1 MEFSSQWMGDYA
13 MDEPA
18 TPLTPAEKVL
28 VEAINLTSNRDAVIS
43 RLKADLQ
50 TALTIELATIPIYL
64 FTYYSLVRDQRSG
77 ESLNDTQIYANMA
90 GGIIMSVAVEEMLHL
105 SLTANILFA
114 MGERPRIYRQA
125 PSQYPTALP
134 YHNPTGPAGPDGQ
147 KQVQIPL
154 AKLGFE
160 QLWHFLQ
167 IEYPEQWNT
176 LPKDDNWDTIGQFYS
191 YIRCLLSSK
200 FVQDSDFRQGR
211 AASAIQPYNYSPNN
225 IDTAYPK
232 AAFNPWLPAPPAPT
246 PGWSDGVQGAVPAT
260 VFPDAEDSYVGA
272 APLVTIASVQD
283 ALDAIDTICDQ
294 GEGTPIANVGP
305 GSDDDSS
312 GMEQSHY
319 VKFLRLQAQFAD
331 YAGTVEERAKQP
343 PAPAAVIQPSVTQK
357 QLIDAGVL
365 VDFADNPVAADY
377 PELYSD
383 IANFCSACFQ
393 YMLVMIETIYLVPPD
408 KQKLF
413 FNEGLH
419 RSMIWVMDKY
429 IQTIR
434 RLPIPTGIHAGT
446 MMAPTFENVS
456 LGTQADSFAGLTRF
470 GNAARQAASE
480 LMNSMRCDKV
490 RRDVDSLVALRP
502 PSASGPDQDLCHTL
516 QSVIDYITLAIG
528 DGSKGS
534 SMRLPDVRPY
544 WIAEAPRPDDSSST
558 SDGAVTPP
566 PATTPAPGVPV
577 PSPYPYAGEPPFPKA
592 IGAQPAGL
600 PLHACMG
607 LNSCKGADRF
617 GLEGAP
623 HGNVN
628 QCAGQGYCATAVDH
642 TCHVQNQ
649 CAGQG
654 GCGLYGTGE
663 EMNKPGANECRSLG
677 SCATPINAERFSTNG
692 PNQGKS
698 VWLRARAVFEA
709 NWQQTRA
716 ALLEQQAQG
725 LVTPDQ
731 VIPTVPGPPPAA
743 FASTGPSYLW
753 ISADNVDRV
762 NMTAC
767 GASGLSGAGGCS

>member
-1 MEFSSQWMGDYA
+1 MVS
-13 MDEPA
+13 EPV
-18 TPLTPAEKVL
+18 TPFTPAEWDFVNT
-28 VEAINLTSNRDAVIS
+28 INTQWTRDTVIS
-43 RLKADLQ
+43 RLKTDLQ
-50 TALTIELATIPIYL
+50 TALSIELATIPIYL
-64 FTYYSLVRDQRSG
+64 FTYYSLVRNQRSG
-77 ESLNDTQIYANMA
+77 ESLDEAQIYANMA

-114 MGERPRIYRQA
+114 MGVPLQIYGQA
-125 PSQYPTALP
+125 PKHYPTALP
-134 YHNPTGPAGPDGQ
+134 YHNSIGPAGPDGQ
-147 KQVQIPL
+147 TQVQIPL

-176 LPKDDNWDTIGQFYS
+176 LPKDQNWDTIGQFYS

-200 FVQDSDFRQGR
+200 FVQDADFRHGR
-211 AASAIQPYNYSPNN
+211 AASAIQSYNYSPNN

-246 PGWSDGVQGAVPAT
+246 PRWSDGVQGAVAAT

-305 GSDDDSS
+305 GPDDDSS
-312 GMEQSHY
+312 GAEQSHY

-343 PAPAAVIQPSVTQK
+343 PAPAAVIQPSVTQQ

-365 VDFADNPVAADY
+365 VNFADNPVAADY
-377 PELYSD
+377 PEHYSD

-408 KQKLF
+408 QQKRF

-456 LGTQADSFAGLTRF
+456 LGTQADSFAGFTRF
-470 GNAARQAASE
+470 GHAAIKAAQALMGDMGCKVVKDVDHLAALGRPPASE
-480 LMNSMRCDKV
+480 CEQ
-490 RRDVDSLVALRP
+490 SLCNV
-502 PSASGPDQDLCHTL
+502 L
-516 QSVIDYITLAIG
+516 QSVIDYIRVAIG
-528 DGSKGS
+528 DGLKGV
-534 SMRLPDVRPY
+534 SMQLPDVRPY
-544 WIAEAPRPDDSSST
+544 WTSEAPRPEALGST
-558 SDGAVTPP
+558 SDV
-566 PATTPAPGVPV
+566 ATTPNPAPTPTPGVPV
-577 PSPYPYAGEPPFPKA
+577 PSPYPYAGEPPFPKK
-592 IGAQPAGL
+592 IGPQPAGL

-617 GLEGAP
+617 GLDGAP
-623 HGNVN
+623 NGGVN

-663 EMNKPGANECRSLG
+663 EMNNPGANDCRSLG

-709 NWQQTRA
+709 NWPRTRTT
-716 ALLEQQAQG
+716 LLERQAQG
-725 LVTPDQ
+725 IVPADQ
-731 VIPTVPGPPPAA
+731 VIPTVPGTPPAA
-743 FASTGPSYLW
+743 FKTTGPTYLW
-753 ISADNVDRV
+753 LSADNVDRD